1 MDMKLFFSALSK
13 FALGLVCTAAL
24 LFVPAGTVD
33 FPGGQRLLL
42 LLFVPMFLAGLVL
55 LVVNPDLLRRRL
67 NAREEQGEQRR
78 VVALS
83 GLMFLCGFVGAG
95 LDFRFGWSAV
105 PHWLNMCAVV
115 IFLVAYT
122 LYAEVLRENTWLS
135 RTVGVQQG
143 QQVVDTGLYALV
155 RHPMYAATVPL
166 FLSMPLVLGS
176 WVSFAAFLPYP
187 ILIAAR
193 IRNEEQVLE
202 QQLDGYVQYKLRVK
216 HRMIPYIW

>member
-1 MDMKLFFSALSK
+1 MDTKLFVSAVTK
-13 FALGLVCTAAL
+13 FALGLVCTAVL

-42 LLFVPMFLAGLVL
+42 LLFAPMFLAGLAL
-55 LVVNPDLLRRRL
+55 LAVNPDLLRRRL
-67 NAREEQGEQRR
+67 NAKEEQGEQRR

-83 GLMFLCGFVGAG
+83 GLMFLVGFAAAG
-95 LDFRFGWSAV
+95 LDFRFGWSSM
-105 PHWLNMCAVV
+105 PGWLTACAVV

-135 RTVGVQQG
+135 RTVEIQQG
-143 QQVVDTGLYALV
+143 QQVVDTGLYSLV
-155 RHPMYAATVPL
+155 RHPMYAATVLL

-176 WVSFAAFLPYP
+176 WVSFVLFLPYP

-193 IRNEEQVLE
+193 IRNEERVLE
-202 QQLDGYVQYKLRVK
+202 QQLNGYAEYKLRVK

>member
-1 MDMKLFFSALSK
+1 MDTKLLCSAVAK
-13 FALGLVCTAAL
+13 FALGVVCTAAL
-24 LFVPAGTVD
+24 LFGPAGTIA
-33 FPGGQRLLL
+33 FPGGQRLML

-55 LVVNPDLLRRRL
+55 LAVNPDLLRRRL
-67 NAREEQGEQRR
+67 QAKETQGGQRR

-83 GLMFLCGFVGAG
+83 GLMFLCGFAAAG

-105 PHWLNMCAVV
+105 PGRLSACAVIV
-115 IFLVAYT
+115 FLVAYA

-135 RTVGVQQG
+135 RTIEVQEG
-143 QQVVDTGLYALV
+143 QQVVDTGLYAIV
-155 RHPMYAATVPL
+155 RHPMYAASVLL

-176 WVSFAAFLPYP
+176 WVSFALFLPYP

-202 QQLDGYVQYKLRVK
+202 QQLNGYAEYKLRVK
-216 HRMIPYIW
+216 YRMIPYIW